1 MAHGLTSEAS
11 TELWRWSPAVLPA
24 PFILEDE
31 VLRKLSLLL
40 AVSTAVLVFPVAAQ
54 AYCVG
59 VSPWT
64 TGHVCGSIAKLK
76 ATGWKP
82 AGPTVVL
89 LCPRGSHSNCK
100 GTTTT
105 TQLDGYGK
113 PYQNFTITNFS
124 QYYNLTS
131 YRDFDIYLYATSST
145 DYWGSEDAV
154 HGIVTIG
161 PLGLDGNS
169 WAMAPRPLPP
179 TPVYPSG
186 TSVPNNYTVRW
197 KSGLDADRTRYP
209 TTYEVWFKYWPF
221 GATEPSSWSLSAVGL
236 PCHANGSGPDFN
248 NECST
253 YVAGPQ
259 PAGNWKWFVVADANM
274 SSVIVN
280 PGVTTVF
287 ATESTTPMAFVQP

>member
-1 MAHGLTSEAS
+1 M
-11 TELWRWSPAVLPA
+11 
-24 PFILEDE
+24 
-31 VLRKLSLLL
+31 RKLPFLL
-40 AVSTAVLVFPVAAQ
+40 AVFAAALFLPAAAQ
-54 AYCVG
+54 AYCVS

-64 TGHVCGSIAKLK
+64 SGHVCGSIYKLR

-89 LCPRGSHSNCK
+89 LCPRGSRTGCK

-105 TQLDGYGK
+105 TQKDGYGQN
-113 PYQNFTITNFS
+113 YQNFTITNFS

-131 YRDFDIYLYATSST
+131 YRDFDIYLYSASST
-145 DYWGSEDAV
+145 DYWGSQHAV

-161 PLGLDGNS
+161 PYGLDGLS

-186 TSVPNNYTVRW
+186 SSVPSSYTVRW

-221 GATEPSSWSLSAVGL
+221 GGTEPANWSLSTVGL

-253 YVAGPQ
+253 NVTDMLP
-259 PAGNWKWFVVADANM
+259 GNWRWFVVADADM
-274 SSVIVN
+274 TSVIYN
-280 PGVTTVF
+280 PGVNTVF
-287 ATESTTPMAFVQP
+287 ATESSPMSFTQP